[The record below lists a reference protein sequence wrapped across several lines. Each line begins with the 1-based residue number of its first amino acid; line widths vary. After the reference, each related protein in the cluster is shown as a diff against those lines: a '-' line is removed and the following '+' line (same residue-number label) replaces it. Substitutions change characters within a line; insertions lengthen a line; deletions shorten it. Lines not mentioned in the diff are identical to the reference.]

1 MPPKLTQPLRPVAR
15 YRKGKGVQ
23 PAVDSDSDDQD
34 QDEQQQQHE
43 QQAQDEQD
51 EDITSF
57 GGVSRQH
64 HQNAQIKVALNDKPP
79 TSSKQQA
86 EDSSEYETDSEEE
99 QKPPPKPVFNK
110 PQAVQKATVATA
122 AAEESSEYE
131 TESESEEEQPK
142 ILFKPVFVSK
152 RNRDTVQEAQKA
164 LDPDKQ
170 EEQRIAELQERK
182 KQSQN
187 LIAETIMRELA
198 EKDAEDKVPDVD
210 DTDGLDP
217 EGEFEAWKLRE
228 LKRIKRDKEARYA
241 REKEREEVEARR
253 ALPEQLRLKEDLE
266 HAKKTREEKK
276 KGQQAFLQKY
286 HHKGAFYS
294 DLDILKKHDYTAPT
308 ESTNVSM
315 DLLPKAM
322 QNKNFGKRS
331 QSKYTHLAAEDT
343 SDKQAGWA
351 ARRGVGVG
359 GGAGSG
365 KGDLVCFH
373 CGGPHMKR
381 DCPQLAAGGD
391 RERDSGYDGRR
402 APRRGDDDYDDRR
415 GGGYRE
421 YGRAGRYDG
430 QTRRDDD
437 RRRSRSPPGGGGA
450 RRSGLGYGDR
460 RDDRARSDD
469 RRRDYA
475 GRDDRTRQSDLY
487 DRDDRKRSDERRTRH
502 ASDDGRDERDDK
514 RRRV

>member
-23 PAVDSDSDDQD
+23 PAVDSDSDEQE
-34 QDEQQQQHE
+34 QENAQQEEQQQQDTANDQE
-43 QQAQDEQD
+43 
-51 EDITSF
+51 ITSF
-57 GGVSRQH
+57 GGAAAAAAKP
-64 HQNAQIKVALNDKPP
+64 QN
-79 TSSKQQA
+79 
-86 EDSSEYETDSEEE
+86 ETDSEDE
-99 QKPPPKPVFNK
+99 QPPSKPTFNK
-110 PQAVQKATVATA
+110 QQTVAPKASA
-122 AAEESSEYE
+122 AAQEESSEYE
-131 TESESEEEQPK
+131 TESESEEEEQPK

-164 LDPDKQ
+164 LDPEKI
-170 EEQRIAELQERK
+170 EQQRLAEIEERK

-187 LIAETIMRELA
+187 LIAESIMRELA

-253 ALPEQLRLKEDLE
+253 ALPEQLRLKEDME

-294 DLDILKKHDYTAPT
+294 DLDILKKHDYSAPT
-308 ESTNVSM
+308 ESTNVAM

-331 QSKYTHLAAEDT
+331 QTKYTHLAAEDT
-343 SDKQAGWA
+343 SDKQAGWNK
-351 ARRGVGVG
+351 RGP
-359 GGAGSG
+359 SG
-365 KGDLVCFH
+365 DRGELVCFH
-373 CGGPHMKR
+373 CGGPHVKR
-381 DCPQLAAGGD
+381 DCPQLAGGVQEFPTGGP
-391 RERDSGYDGRR
+391 RERDSGYGNRG
-402 APRRGDDDYDDRR
+402 PRREGDDDRYGDYRRSERDRHDDRR
-415 GGGYRE
+415 RDD
-421 YGRAGRYDG
+421 RPDDR
-430 QTRRDDD
+430 RRDE
-437 RRRSRSPPGGGGA
+437 RRRSRSPPGPSGGERGG

-460 RDDRARSDD
+460 EDSYKSSYQRQDD
-469 RRRDYA
+469 RRPHDKDDGRRRSDY
-475 GRDDRTRQSDLY
+475 
-487 DRDDRKRSDERRTRH
+487 DRKRNDERRSRDV
-502 ASDDGRDERDDK
+502 SDDERFERDDK
-514 RRRV
+514 RRKI